1 MMKIIGYE
9 WRLREVM
16 AAAGMFTTTKLQP
29 GLRERGIELSA
40 SQVYRLATE
49 KPDRLNLQV
58 LAALMDIFDCSAD
71 DLFRKVDL
79 GASSA
84 STATGTSGPEQ
95 GTSADFLRER
105 DLRPKRAQILR
116 NDGP

>member
-1 MMKIIGYE
+1 MKIIGYE

-29 GLRERGIELSA
+29 GLRERGIELSS

-84 STATGTSGPEQ
+84 STGTSGPDQ

-105 DLRPKRAQILR
+105 GLRPKRARILP
-116 NDGP
+116 NDVP

>member
-1 MMKIIGYE
+1 MKVIGYE

-49 KPDRLNLQV
+49 KPDRLNLHV
-58 LAALMDIFDCSAD
+58 MAALMDIFDCSAD

-84 STATGTSGPEQ
+84 ATGTTGPEQ
-95 GTSADFLRER
+95 GASADFLRER
-105 DLRPKRAQILR
+105 GLRPKRAQILP
-116 NDGP
+116 NDGA